1 MRSFLPFLA
10 IVSVLTANG
19 SYCYASEQNDITIES
34 DLVEILDSFDSPK
47 GHNPYAAP
55 KLPEILEA
63 KGTLVFFDNS
73 HSSGKKPKIGGN
85 VKVPSSSNAISK
97 TLARARERLFGAKTK
112 QTAASPTNPVFTDR
126 TKINMTDL
134 LNENA
139 AQKETK
145 ARFFKLDYDGEKT
158 VSFIPPNTFIEVPFL
173 KHIPYFFSR
182 IEILSSGSVKITET
196 IQRVVEPGE
205 NNFTGIDRYFSK
217 YHTDR
222 TGKTHRTN
230 LTILE
235 ASIDNTPVLAK
246 LLPDG
251 KNIRISLHA
260 SSPQTPGTHLYSVT
274 YLFSNKI
281 TEFKNSSETPDSPD
295 FKELIL
301 EITGRHWDIPIT
313 RAGAS
318 VIFPPNSKIYSQTA
332 VTGGV
337 SGYGQNYK
345 IRRDKNNDLSFV
357 LTFPLAPYEGFALMT
372 NWSEKDSMPAFE
384 NGKLDRFI
392 IEYGTMTVSLIAFLF
407 VLSYYLA
414 TWLSQNKNQEKTNV
428 KASPLQKGDLT
439 PAVLNYA
446 LKKEI
451 TPNSLLIVLLSM
463 ASKGFLSFSDD
474 GNGTLLLVK
483 ETDEETGLTSFEK
496 HIAEKLFTKDSTS
509 FALTHANSL
518 RLTRIMADLEKHLVK
533 EYRKKFTVFPQG
545 YFWFGILMA
554 IIAVVSVSSMSLFPQ
569 ITAMTA
575 LASVIVLIPASFIGG
590 KIYTEIRRKTWK
602 ENKGKLFKLS
612 LIALPLLICLVGLFV
627 YYSIQTTLLTAV
639 FFFALLICIGIFKT
653 LLRSPSVLG
662 NSILENIEGYKLYL
676 SSQDDTLL
684 SMMRNA
690 ESKIKALY
698 GKHLP
703 FAVALD
709 LDQPW
714 TCRFVAF
721 SEQENQLKPDWY
733 KGKLPFTENFIEV
746 LAAEFNKAFPQ
757 KTAKKSGSS
766 SRLKKP
772 NTK

>member
-1 MRSFLPFLA
+1 MRSFLSLLITATLLA
-10 IVSVLTANG
+10 VNT
-19 SYCYASEQNDITIES
+19 SYCYASEKDDITIES
-34 DLVEILDSFDSPK
+34 DLVKILNSFDSEK

-55 KLPEILEA
+55 KLSDILEA

-85 VKVPSSSNAISK
+85 IGSSSSSNVVSR
-97 TLARARERLFGAKTK
+97 TLNRARERLFGSKPEQKKESSA
-112 QTAASPTNPVFTDR
+112 NPVFIDR
-126 TKINMTDL
+126 TKVNMSDL
-134 LNENA
+134 LGENA
-139 AQKETK
+139 AKTVK
-145 ARFFKLDYDGEKT
+145 PRYLKLDYDGEKT
-158 VSFIPPNTFIEVPFL
+158 IALIPPSTVVEVPFL

-182 IEILSSGSVKITET
+182 IEILSNGSLKIKET
-196 IQRVVEPGE
+196 IQRVVESGE
-205 NNFTGIDRYFSK
+205 TDFTGIDRYFSK
-217 YHTDR
+217 YYTDR
-222 TGKTHRTN
+222 TGKKHRTS

-235 ASIDNTPVLAK
+235 ATEDNIPISAK
-246 LLPDG
+246 LIPDG
-251 KNIRISLHA
+251 KNVRIALH
-260 SSPQTPGTHLYSVT
+260 SDKPKDSGTHQYSLT

-281 TEFKNSSETPDSPD
+281 TEFKNNSEEADSPD
-295 FKELIL
+295 FKELIW

-313 RAGAS
+313 RAGAV
-318 VIFPPNSKIYSQTA
+318 VIFPPHSKIYSQTA

-337 SGYGQNYK
+337 NGYGENYK
-345 IRRDKNNDLSFV
+345 IRKDKNNDLSFV
-357 LTFPLAPYEGFALMT
+357 LTFPLAPYEGFAIMS
-372 NWSEKDSMPAFE
+372 NWSEANSIPAFE

-392 IEYGTMTVSLIAFLF
+392 IEHGTMTVSLIAFLF

-414 TWLSQNKNQEKTNV
+414 TWLSQNKNQEKTTA
-428 KASPLQKGDLT
+428 KAAPLQKGDLT

-446 LKKEI
+446 VKKEI
-451 TPNSLLIVLLSM
+451 TSRSLLIVLLSM
-463 ASKGFLSFSDD
+463 ATKGFLSFSED
-474 GNGTLLLVK
+474 GNGDLLLVK
-483 ETDEETGLTSFEK
+483 ETDKETGLTSFEK
-496 HIAEKLFTKDSTS
+496 HIAGKLFTKDNTS

-518 RLTRIMADLEKHLVK
+518 RLTRLMTDLEKHLTR

-569 ITAMTA
+569 LTAITA

-590 KIYTEIRRKTWK
+590 KIYAEIHKKSWK
-602 ENKGKLFKLS
+602 DNKGKLFKLA
-612 LIALPLLICLVGLFV
+612 LIALPLLICLIYLFV
-627 YYSIQTTLLTAV
+627 YYSIQTTWLTAV
-639 FFFALLICIGIFKT
+639 FFFALLICIGVFKT

-714 TCRFVAF
+714 TRRFVAF
-721 SEQENQLKPDWY
+721 SEQENLLKPDWY
-733 KGKLPFTENFIEV
+733 KGKLPFTENFIEA
-746 LAAEFNKAFPQ
+746 LSAEFNKAFPQ
-757 KTAKKSGSS
+757 KNNQKSGSS
-766 SRLKKP
+766 SRFKKP
-772 NTK
+772 NMK